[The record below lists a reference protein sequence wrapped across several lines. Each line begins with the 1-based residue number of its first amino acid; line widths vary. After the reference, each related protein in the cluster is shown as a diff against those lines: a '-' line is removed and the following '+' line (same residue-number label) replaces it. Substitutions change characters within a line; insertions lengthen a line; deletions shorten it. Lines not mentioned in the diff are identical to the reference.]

1 MYTYPILLFYICVYL
16 VNRLAVETERSVY
29 RATEIPVWRERRKLR
44 RKEGAH
50 LVARITDLIGG
61 YRAPLR
67 LYTAKQQS
75 DFQLGPGTVH
85 RGQLF
90 SRGPEWNGINGGYR
104 GAGGSSSR
112 VLPLPCSWLL
122 PSNYSNATIP
132 APTRSCLR
140 IAAAI
145 YWRFYNTSSTSAL
158 PPRWTRVYAS
168 IMLLHRTLLPRWE
181 IGRWMLFGFG
191 NHSCI
196 TIKII
201 CLFWKNFQDNTLR
214 VKSKNR

>member
-1 MYTYPILLFYICVYL
+1 MYDRDPGLKGASKV
-16 VNRLAVETERSVY
+16 
-29 RATEIPVWRERRKLR
+29 
-44 RKEGAH
+44 KEEGGAH

-85 RGQLF
+85 HGQLF
-90 SRGPEWNGINGGYR
+90 SRGPQWNGINGGYR

-112 VLPLPCSWLL
+112 VPAFL

-145 YWRFYNTSSTSAL
+145 YRRF
-158 PPRWTRVYAS
+158 
-168 IMLLHRTLLPRWE
+168 
-181 IGRWMLFGFG
+181 
-191 NHSCI
+191 
-196 TIKII
+196 
-201 CLFWKNFQDNTLR
+201 
-214 VKSKNR
+214 